1 MYLSK
6 SKITDK
12 KNYLKKY
19 KYTKKLLNYSNASKC
34 NLLLSTSV
42 RKYW

>member
-1 MYLSK
+1 M
-6 SKITDK
+6 K

-34 NLLLSTSV
+34 NSFHLWVLGRIRDV
-42 RKYW
+42 E